1 MGIGDWLQSA
11 LDGAANAASAVD
23 SAINPFHVDVKWKD
37 GKASGDRSKDAPLAK
52 VVLPALDATL
62 GPPLETAMHALN
74 WVYDNGISQPMS
86 TFLLAGTHAESQG
99 FGRIF
104 EASNWTRAW
113 DIAENVSPG
122 QAFWANHAEVEDIR
136 KGDLIYAQPALSA
149 LPPEWKTWS
158 EEQRQEYLREQGMPA
173 VGNRAVERIR
183 QEQGWFTFASGA
195 TDFAARWW
203 LDPVVLAAKAGSAAK
218 EVAVTK
224 PRPKGG
230 WSGDDIDRIMSDS
243 TMGKAQDFLWTNRD
257 NPALINNLEMFR
269 KSALGPRAG
278 GIISTLKS
286 PEEVSLFLRTTLG
299 DTRARATLQQRNSL
313 AAGRL
318 EQDTARLS
326 ELGLRLP
333 RLTDAGNARAAAM
346 VQARMDELTR
356 QINTDEALVG
366 RYQATLDH
374 WAELDAVNLT
384 RWSFARAERRTSAQG
399 AFKTGPAVGR
409 SARRAEPR
417 RPAVGASRVYSDD
430 FFGPSLTVLR
440 SFKEAHPNGTMAI
453 DDITTDSVNE
463 LRAHVARIPGMSG
476 AERQEMLN
484 GWLKT
489 TTEGERLQRLDEIQK
504 LGLTRI
510 AEKRGF
516 SADEAMALYREYRA
530 NITGGQDELRRYS
543 AGSADG
549 GIHLDE
555 FLDEGGKAVV
565 HPVLAT
571 QLANS
576 QILIDL
582 KALDT
587 VLARHGSAL
596 KALRTTA
603 VGNADWMKSSAEY
616 FTHLWKFGTLF
627 RLGYIPRVL
636 GDDLAGQVARLGA
649 ATMAVRAGWGAKNLA
664 TNLAQ
669 WRLPSHYQ
677 AQEAAAREGIRFV
690 DKEIALVRP
699 PAEALRR
706 AVSIR
711 QTLHEDSLRR
721 ARDRHRRATNRMNAL
736 DPATATPVQIRAHQ
750 KLVDRHAG
758 EVQRAQRRLDT
769 RLIGQRSRLEELDEQ
784 LAELTAQRAASLAT
798 ADGLKEAAERGF
810 RQQSQ
815 LNRGVSAEGVA
826 LPGAFQGPKGEFY
839 YQAIG
844 SDDSLRTLLQRNKQI
859 VHSNLQKAYGR
870 SHGVAISYPQN
881 PEKFVGSWHQAI
893 NNQIMQDPAARL
905 AVQGKS
911 AEELAHWLGRTPGGR
926 AYRKR
931 LGIKWS
937 SDEVLASRIWHTVDE
952 YMPTP
957 EIRMAA
963 LEGKADLDFLRG
975 AAEMGRRPMDV
986 HTTQLAETLGGRQGM
1001 SQGVDRVIDWWYKW
1015 AASMPA
1021 DRMSRH
1027 PLFNQLYEGHAK
1039 TLVAQEVKQ
1048 GAKVSQADADRIAET
1063 ARRLALKDSRRLVFD
1078 IAHRTDTAAA
1088 LRFMSP
1094 FYAATTEAW
1103 QRWARIIADRPQTV
1117 GYASIFFNTPAAQ
1130 GWMQDSDG
1138 NRILRDGTVI
1148 DPVTGE
1154 KRFVKKGDRRIMA
1167 RVPKFVAQGPLGKA
1181 LGMDPSGNWLISQ
1194 DSMNM
1199 ITQGDPFFNP
1209 GTGPIVSIPVN
1220 EWVKDKPS
1228 QGEVARHLGIL
1239 PFGPTPGSPL
1249 FGNTPLGRAADLSM
1263 PQTVKNFLTAY
1274 DTTDERYQRVKLHIM
1289 QRAAYEHAELGKPM
1303 PSARE
1308 IASMTRDY
1316 WLFSAVSAFSQP
1328 FATQKP
1334 DRYQFFRD
1342 QYNNL
1347 RRDDPMTADEKFL
1360 ERFGESYFIFAQ
1372 ATSKNATGAQATKA
1386 AVALSKQY
1394 EELIAA
1400 DPELGALIIGPEG
1413 SGPFSPEAYTYQL
1426 THPLTPGGAEM
1437 QRTKMSAEE
1446 AMEENQRRLG
1456 WAKFTAMQNAVRAE
1470 LIAAGFQSYSDPG
1483 AESFAAKQG
1492 AIAKLYGEPLLPDGK
1507 DNPYYNEQWAKD
1519 FQTFDP
1525 KKYDRLVPALQRV
1538 ADSDLANNPNR
1549 TDLQQ
1554 LRTYLQG
1561 RQQLL
1566 AELSAR
1572 KASGGAGTLKAKA
1585 NGDLLGMWSRFVDAL
1600 TEQDTSFGDLH
1611 SRYLSRD
1618 LGVDIEE
1625 ASEEESQTWQS

>member
-1 MGIGDWLQSA
+1 MGFWDEILDASA
-11 LDGAANAASAVD
+11 LIPIAGGWIEMARDDDRPETNVSRALSAAGGATE
-23 SAINPFHVDVKWKD
+23 
-37 GKASGDRSKDAPLAK
+37 G
-52 VVLPALDATL
+52 VV
-62 GPPLETAMHALN
+62 GPPLESALQGMN
-74 WVYDNGISQPMS
+74 WIYDNGISQPMS
-86 TFLLAGTHAESQG
+86 TFLLTSSHAEG
-99 FGRIF
+99 EGWGKIF
-104 EASNWTRAW
+104 EASNWARSW
-113 DIAENVSPG
+113 DIAEHVSPG
-122 QAFWANHAEVEDIR
+122 QAFWADLDEVEEIR
-136 KGDLIYAQPALSA
+136 KGNLLYAQPALSA
-149 LPPEWKTWS
+149 LPPEWSDWT
-158 EEQRQEYLREQGMPA
+158 EDQRQDYLRDAGMPA
-173 VGNRAVERIR
+173 IGNRAVQKMQREHS
-183 QEQGWFTFASGA
+183 WFNFASGA
-195 TDFAARWW
+195 TDLAARWW
-203 LDPVVLAAKAGSAAK
+203 LDPVVLAGKAVS
-218 EVAVTK
+218 VAREELVVRS
-224 PRPKGG
+224 RPKGG
-230 WSGDDIDRIMSDS
+230 WSGDDIDRMMSES
-243 TMGKAQDFLWTNRD
+243 TMGKAQDFLWANRD
-257 NPALINNLEMFR
+257 NPALINNLSMFK

-299 DTRARATLQQRNSL
+299 DVQARATLQERNAL
-313 AAGRL
+313 AAQRL

-333 RLTDAGNARAAAM
+333 RLQEAGSTRAAAM
-346 VQARMDELTR
+346 VQTRMDELNR
-356 QINTDEALVG
+356 QVNADDALTS
-366 RYQATLDH
+366 RYQATLNH
-374 WAELDAVNLT
+374 FAELDALNLT

-399 AFKTGPAVGR
+399 AFRTGPAAGR
-409 SARRAEPR
+409 SAGQSGPR
-417 RPAVGASRVYSDD
+417 LASARVYSDD

-440 SFKEAHPNGTMAI
+440 SFKEAHPNGVMAV
-453 DDITTDSVNE
+453 DDITPESVTE
-463 LRAHVARIPGMSG
+463 LRAHVARIPGLSG

-504 LGLTRI
+504 LALVRV

-516 SADEAMALYREYRA
+516 TADEAMALYREYRA
-530 NITGGQDELRRYS
+530 NITSGQDELRRYS
-543 AGSADG
+543 AGSTPG
-549 GIHLDE
+549 QTVHLDE
-555 FLDEGGKAVV
+555 FLDDGGKLSV

-576 QILIDL
+576 QILIDI

-603 VGNADWMKSSAEY
+603 IGNSDWIKNSAEY

-649 ATMAVRAGWGAKNLA
+649 ATMAVRAGWGVKNLA
-664 TNLAQ
+664 TNLAR

-677 AQEAAAREGIRFV
+677 AQEATAREGIRYI
-690 DKEIALVRP
+690 DEEIALIRP
-699 PAEALRR
+699 QAEA
-706 AVSIR
+706 IR
-711 QTLHEDSLRR
+711 GTVQVRQMLHEDSLRR

-750 KLVDRHAG
+750 TLVDRHAG
-758 EVQRAQRRLDT
+758 EIQRAQQRLDT

-784 LAELTAQRAASLAT
+784 LTELAAQRAASLET
-798 ADGLKEAAERGF
+798 ADGLKLAAQRGF
-810 RQQSQ
+810 KQQSQ
-815 LNRGVSAEGVA
+815 LHRQVETGGAV
-826 LPGAFQGPKGEFY
+826 LPAAFQGPKGEFY
-839 YQAIG
+839 YQQIG

-859 VHSNLQKAYGR
+859 VHSNLQRAYGR
-870 SHGVAISYPQN
+870 SHGVAISYPQA

-911 AEELAHWLGRTPGGR
+911 VEELAHWLGRTPAGR

-931 LGIKWS
+931 LALMHT
-937 SDEVLASRIWHTVDE
+937 SDTVLASRIWHTVDE
-952 YMPTP
+952 YMPSP
-957 EIRMAA
+957 EIRSAA
-963 LEGKADLDFLRG
+963 LEGKADMDFLTA

-1015 AASMPA
+1015 AASQPA

-1027 PLFNQLYEGHAK
+1027 PLFNQMYEGHAK
-1039 TLVAQEVKQ
+1039 TLVAQEMKQ
-1048 GAKVSQADADRIAET
+1048 GGKVTQADADRIAQT

-1078 IAHRTDTAAA
+1078 IAHRSDTAAA

-1154 KRFVKKGDRRIMA
+1154 KKFVKKGDRRIMA
-1167 RVPKFVAQGPLGKA
+1167 RVPKFVAGGPIGKA
-1181 LGMDPSGNWLISQ
+1181 FGMDASGNWLISQ

-1209 GTGPIVSIPVN
+1209 GVGPIVSIPVN
-1220 EWVKDKPS
+1220 EFVKDKPD
-1228 QGEVARHLGIL
+1228 QGELARHLGIL

-1289 QRAAYEHAELGKPM
+1289 QKAAYEHAELGKPM
-1303 PSARE
+1303 PTARE
-1308 IASMTRDY
+1308 IADMTKQY

-1334 DRYQFFRD
+1334 DQYQFYRD

-1394 EELIAA
+1394 EEMIAG

-1446 AMEENQRRLG
+1446 AMKENQRRLG
-1456 WAKFTAMQNAVRAE
+1456 WAKFTQMQNAVKADLE
-1470 LIAAGFQSYSDPG
+1470 TAGFKYYSDPG
-1483 AESFAAKQG
+1483 AEEFDARRAA
-1492 AIAKLYGEPLLPDGK
+1492 IPKLLGEPLLPDGSE
-1507 DNPYYNEQWAKD
+1507 NPYYNELWAAD

-1525 KKYDRLVPALQRV
+1525 KKYDRLIPALQRV
-1538 ADSDLANNPNR
+1538 AESDLADNPNR

-1561 RQQLL
+1561 RQQLM
-1566 AELSAR
+1566 AELAAR
-1572 KASGGAGTLKAKA
+1572 KSAGAAGTIGAKKNRDLKVA
-1585 NGDLLGMWSRFVDAL
+1585 WSRFVDTL
-1600 TEQDTSFGDLH
+1600 TEADTRFGDLH

-1618 LGVDIEE
+1618 LGIDIEE
-1625 ASEEESQTWQS
+1625 TLEEEEERGSWQS